1 MFRSSVLADERME
14 DKLSRTTFWTH
25 WGGNIVGRS
34 PDERRGREHRE
45 VVS

>member
-1 MFRSSVLADERME
+1 MFRSLVLADERME
-14 DKLSRTTFWTH
+14 DKLIRTTLCAH